1 MATPKEL
8 TRSREGMSSVQ
19 ASTTSQEWAG
29 GQVRTSL
36 VDNSSLSPHQSS
48 SVYRIG
54 IYGWRKRCLYFL
66 VIILFSMVII
76 NLALTIW
83 IIRVMDFSINGMGR
97 LRIFRDGIRLE
108 GRSHFLHTIY
118 AAKIQSRRDQDLKLE
133 SSRNITINARNKEGK
148 ITNRLTLGP
157 TSMTSFAEKF
167 TIKNRKGE
175 TLFQA
180 DDKEVVISTER
191 LRVTGSGGIRF
202 QGSVQT
208 PLVTAEPFQ
217 QLRLE
222 SPTRTLNVKA
232 PEGIG
237 IESRAGDISAS
248 CLKDLKL
255 TSKEGSIWLDS
266 ERVELRNLKTAIPT
280 TRGRSY
286 PGIYQLCACE
296 NGRLFLAPPEKACQA
311 DNIVCRERDRD

>member
-1 MATPKEL
+1 NPP
-8 TRSREGMSSVQ
+8 G
-19 ASTTSQEWAG
+19 
-29 GQVRTSL
+29 
-36 VDNSSLSPHQSS
+36 
-48 SVYRIG
+48 
-54 IYGWRKRCLYFL
+54 
-66 VIILFSMVII
+66 
-76 NLALTIW
+76 
-83 IIRVMDFSINGMGR
+83 
-97 LRIFRDGIRLE
+97 
-108 GRSHFLHTIY
+108 
-118 AAKIQSRRDQDLKLE
+118 
-133 SSRNITINARNKEGK
+133 NITLNARNKDGI

-157 TSMTSFAEKF
+157 SSMMSFAEQF
-167 TIKNRKGE
+167 SIKNRKGE
-175 TLFQA
+175 ILFQA
-180 DDKEVVISTER
+180 DDKEVAISAER
-191 LRVTGSGGIRF
+191 LRVTGPGGIHF

-255 TSKEGSIWLDS
+255 HSKEGAIWLDS

-296 NGRLFLAPPEKACQA
+296 NGRLFLAPPDKACQA
-311 DNIVCRERDRD
+311 DNIVCKDKF